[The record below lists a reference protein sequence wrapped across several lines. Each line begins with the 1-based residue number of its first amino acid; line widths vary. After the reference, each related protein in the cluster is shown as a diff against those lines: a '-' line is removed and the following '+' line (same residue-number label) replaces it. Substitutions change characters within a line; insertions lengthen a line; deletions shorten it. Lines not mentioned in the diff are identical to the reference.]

1 MVFVYI
7 CDFMRMKRTFLTLFL
22 LVTAILPVRAQYVL
36 SGSAPSGTRWSQIQ
50 GEHFRLIFPSEI
62 DSLAR
67 EYLFLFEKTRP
78 ATLTGLHIETPRM
91 PMVLQPYDMYSNG
104 MVAWA
109 PKRIELYTT
118 PPGDALYALNWEMQ
132 LAVHEGRHIGQMA
145 HYTKGFYRFLSI
157 LFGEQGH
164 AIGIG
169 LYPTRT
175 LLEGDAVQNET
186 DLTSSGRGRDPEF
199 LKFFR
204 ASFLE
209 GDFRTYANWK
219 YGSFY
224 QYTPGK
230 YPMGY
235 LINSTMRYNSHNYAA
250 TGDIMEIQV
259 RDWWRIFSVS
269 HRAYI
274 RATGLT
280 GRKNWRSA
288 IARYTEQWSWENKMW
303 APFTETTPLLQQREK
318 LYTEIS
324 NPVRLG
330 DATYATMTG
339 MQFERRLIRIDTT
352 GQRHYRHPLSSTTS
366 TLVPDSDHSLIFS
379 EIVPDP
385 RWEHRSW
392 SVIRRYDAE
401 KNRFET
407 LTHRTRYLNPA
418 PSAGRDS
425 ILAAEYC
432 IEGGSNVVILDRDG
446 QLLDRIAAPENG
458 QVTGVT
464 QLKDALYASVITSRG
479 MGLFRYDTTWT
490 RIVSPQAKMI
500 RNLQAAGDSLLYFVS
515 DLDGVSNLYTLDP
528 EQKNNLRRITSV
540 PVSAETPSLDA
551 DGMLRFGHY
560 DRLGYQPV
568 AVPFDSLTP
577 RRASFHMP
585 YLPMMAETNSRQA
598 REEAKQLSLQ
608 EEIQLRRHI
617 DSLETRPYSKVLHGI
632 HIHSWA
638 PLYANVDRLMNDIGG
653 FDLTNFSNWYEYV
666 APGVTL
672 ISQNHLGSL
681 VSVLGYSY
689 HEHHHGGHAY
699 LSYSGLYPKFDLAV
713 DFNGRSQTHSEYLY
727 DPDNGFL
734 VQTDTLAKPG
744 LNLNAAVSVPLNLSR
759 GGWNTTLTPRFNY
772 VLTNDSFRLFDP
784 QAERD
789 IDQRYTQSMIA
800 TLHFDTRLSR
810 PSTRLTPRLGFG
822 FQLSGQMR
830 IGPKIENSTAFGFN
844 SWLFLPGFGKDDGFK
859 LSYARQFQPWGS
871 YKYTAD
877 YNLVKMPFG
886 YRRDVLINYHRGT
899 LEYALPIYA
908 GDIDGGF
915 FFYLKRF
922 MLVPFVDFAIDKWH
936 INPVKDSYSPPS
948 YHAEFGPRR
957 YFSYGSAVMVTTR
970 LFRIGTDFKFG
981 VRASFMP
988 REGSRFQFI
997 MSTGL

>member
-1 MVFVYI
+1 
-7 CDFMRMKRTFLTLFL
+7 MRIKRTILTLIL
-22 LVTAILPVRAQYVL
+22 LLAAVLPVRAQYVL
-36 SGSAPSGTRWSQIQ
+36 SGSAPAGTRWSQLE
-50 GEHFRLIFPSEI
+50 GDHFKLIYPSEI

-67 EYLFLFEKTRP
+67 EYLYYFEKTRP

-132 LAVHEGRHIGQMA
+132 LAVHEGRHIGQMV
-145 HYTKGFYRFLSI
+145 HYTKGFYHFLNI
-157 LFGEQGH
+157 LLGEQGH

-186 DLTSSGRGRDPEF
+186 DLTASGRGRDPEF
-199 LKFFR
+199 LKYFR
-204 ASFLE
+204 AAFLA

-219 YGSFY
+219 YGSYY

-235 LINSTMRYNSHNYAA
+235 LINSTMRYNSHNYYA

-288 IARYTEQWSWENKMW
+288 IARYTEQWSWENKQW
-303 APFTETTPLLQQREK
+303 APFTETTPLLQAREER
-318 LYTEIS
+318 YTEIS
-324 NPVRLG
+324 NPVHLG
-330 DATYATMTG
+330 DETYATMAG
-339 MQFERRLIRIDTT
+339 LQFERRLVSIDST
-352 GQRHYRHPLSSTTS
+352 GERHYRHPLSNNTS
-366 TLVPDSDHSLIFS
+366 TLVPDSDHSLLFS

-425 ILAAEYC
+425 ILAAEYRV
-432 IEGGSNVVILDRDG
+432 EGGSNVVILDRDG
-446 QLLDRIAAPENG
+446 HLIDRIAVPENG
-458 QVTGVT
+458 QVTGVA
-464 QLKDALYASVITSRG
+464 QVKEAIYASVITSGG
-479 MGLFRYDTTWT
+479 MGLFRLDTTWH
-490 RIVSPQAKMI
+490 RIVAPQAKMI

-515 DLDGVSNLYTLDP
+515 DLDGVSNLYTLEP
-528 EQKNNLRRITSV
+528 EQKTLRRITSV
-540 PVSAETPSLDA
+540 PVSAEKPSLDV
-551 DGMLRFGHY
+551 DGVLRFANY
-560 DRLGYQPV
+560 DLMGYQPV
-568 AVPFDSLTP
+568 AVPFDSLSR

-585 YLPMMAETNSRQA
+585 YLPFIAETNSQQA
-598 REEAKQLSLQ
+598 REEAKQLNIQ

-617 DSLETRPYSKVLHGI
+617 DTLKSRPYSKVLHGI

-638 PLYANVDRLMNDIGG
+638 PFYANIDRLMNDLGS
-653 FDLTNFSNWYEYV
+653 FDSQHFGNWYEFI
-666 APGVTL
+666 APGATL
-672 ISQNHLGSL
+672 ASQNHLGTL
-681 VSVLGYSY
+681 VSTLGYSY
-689 HEHHHGGHAY
+689 HAKHHAGHAWV
-699 LSYSGLYPKFDLAV
+699 SYSGLYPKFDLSV
-713 DFNGRSQTHSEYLY
+713 DYNERDRVCSTTQYGADGTHTRL
-727 DPDNGFL
+727 
-734 VQTDTLAKPG
+734 DTLTSQPSLKI
-744 LNLNAAVSVPLNLSR
+744 NASMSLPLDFSR
-759 GGWNTTLTPRFNY
+759 GGWVTRLVPQVNY
-772 VLTNDSFRLFDP
+772 AVTNDAFSYLPDAGKP
-784 QAERD
+784 GASEE
-789 IDQRYTQSMIA
+789 YTQLLIG
-800 TLHFDTRLSR
+800 TLRFDTRLAR

-822 FQLSGQMR
+822 FQLAGQTR
-830 IGPKIENSTAFGFN
+830 FGPDYHKNLVFGAN
-844 SWLFLPGFGKDDGFK
+844 AWTYLPGFGKDDGFK
-859 LSYARQFQPWGS
+859 LSYARQYQPPGS
-871 YKYTAD
+871 TMTPLPD
-877 YNLVKMPFG
+877 YNLVRMPFG
-886 YRRDVLINYHRGT
+886 HRKQVLMNYHRTT

-915 FFYLKRF
+915 LFYLKRF
-922 MLVPFVDFAIDKWH
+922 ILVPFVDYAWDKEH
-936 INPVKDSYSPPS
+936 PAVQGTQPTS
-948 YHAEFGPRR
+948 F
-957 YFSYGSAVMVTTR
+957 FSYGTALMVTTR
-970 LFRIGTDFKFG
+970 LFRIGTDLQFG
-981 VRASFMP
+981 VRWSALP
-988 REGSRFQFI
+988 HERDRFQFI
-997 MSTGL
+997 LSTGL